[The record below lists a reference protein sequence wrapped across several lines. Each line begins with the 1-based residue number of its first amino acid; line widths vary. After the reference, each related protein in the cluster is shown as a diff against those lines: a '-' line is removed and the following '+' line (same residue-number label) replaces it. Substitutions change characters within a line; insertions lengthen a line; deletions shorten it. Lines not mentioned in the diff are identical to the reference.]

1 MSTMPTLKTEIL
13 GSIIEINYQEAEK
26 EKLERL
32 ISKLRGRIS
41 EFNHNIGQISD
52 SKIIFLAAL
61 KAEDHLEE
69 IENLLEKKDKEKN
82 ISDDQKNIIN
92 NLTKEIISLKDQI
105 SKLESH
111 KSSYE
116 EIDFKTLKNIN
127 TIEDH
132 LDKILHKILA
142 TNKNGS

>member
-32 ISKLRGRIS
+32 ISKLSRRIS

-69 IENLLEKKDKEKN
+69 IENLLEKKDKEKK
-82 ISDDQKNIIN
+82 ISNDQKNIIN

>member
-1 MSTMPTLKTEIL
+1 MPTLKTEIL
-13 GSIIEINYQEAEK
+13 GSIIEINYQVAEK

-69 IENLLEKKDKEKN
+69 IENLLEKKDKEKK
-82 ISDDQKNIIN
+82 ISNDQKNIIN

>member
-1 MSTMPTLKTEIL
+1 MPTLKTEIL

-32 ISKLRGRIS
+32 ISKFRGRIS

-69 IENLLEKKDKEKN
+69 IENLLEKKDKEKK
-82 ISDDQKNIIN
+82 ISNDQKNMIN

-105 SKLESH
+105 SKLELH

>member
-1 MSTMPTLKTEIL
+1 MPTLKTEIL
-13 GSIIEINYQEAEK
+13 GSIIEINYQEDEK

-69 IENLLEKKDKEKN
+69 IENLLEKKDKEKK
-82 ISDDQKNIIN
+82 ISNDQKNIIN

>member
-69 IENLLEKKDKEKN
+69 IENLLEKKDKEKK
-82 ISDDQKNIIN
+82 ISNDQKNIIN
-92 NLTKEIISLKDQI
+92 NLTKDIILLKDQI
-105 SKLESH
+105 RKLESH

-132 LDKILHKILA
+132 LDKILQKILA

>member
-1 MSTMPTLKTEIL
+1 MPTLKTEIL

-69 IENLLEKKDKEKN
+69 IENLLEKKDKEKK
-82 ISDDQKNIIN
+82 ISNDQKNIIN

-116 EIDFKTLKNIN
+116 EIDFKTIKNIN

>member
-1 MSTMPTLKTEIL
+1 MPTLKTEIL
-13 GSIIEINYQEAEK
+13 GSIIEINYHEAEK

-69 IENLLEKKDKEKN
+69 IENLLEKKDKEKK
-82 ISDDQKNIIN
+82 ISNDQKNIIN

>member
-1 MSTMPTLKTEIL
+1 MPTLKTEIL

-32 ISKLRGRIS
+32 ISKLSRRIS

-69 IENLLEKKDKEKN
+69 IQYLLEKKDKEKKIN
-82 ISDDQKNIIN
+82 DDQKNIIN

-132 LDKILHKILA
+132 LDKVLNKILD